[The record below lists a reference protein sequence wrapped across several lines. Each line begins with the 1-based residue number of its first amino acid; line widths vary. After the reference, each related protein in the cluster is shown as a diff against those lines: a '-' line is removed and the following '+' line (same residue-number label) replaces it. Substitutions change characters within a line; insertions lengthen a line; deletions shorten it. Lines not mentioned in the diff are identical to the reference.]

1 MNTTALRLIAAAVAL
16 TVAGTAHA
24 DIIGTNA
31 GFTFSGS
38 PTVGSFDFSIDATG
52 FENLSLSFDFNAIE
66 TEVCDGTFPADC
78 LNVTATTAT
87 IPTPN
92 TNPTHEDLDTV
103 GIGSFSGL
111 AVDGEDGVINFR
123 FFFDWTG
130 LNESLEIS
138 NIVLEGDAIA
148 PPPPPP
154 PPPPTGVSEP
164 GTLAVLGLGLAGI
177 GVARRRRKS

>member
-78 LNVTATTAT
+78 QSDRGRSFPPSAVPRPWPAGPWSGRR
-87 IPTPN
+87 IP
-92 TNPTHEDLDTV
+92 V
-103 GIGSFSGL
+103 RG
-111 AVDGEDGVINFR
+111 
-123 FFFDWTG
+123 
-130 LNESLEIS
+130 
-138 NIVLEGDAIA
+138 
-148 PPPPPP
+148 
-154 PPPPTGVSEP
+154 
-164 GTLAVLGLGLAGI
+164 
-177 GVARRRRKS
+177 